1 MDNQSK
7 YIKLHVGSMI
17 TLRALENYL
26 NDEKIPS
33 LIKNYS
39 ESARLAGFGS
49 SESAN
54 ELFVF
59 EEDFDKAKNVLET
72 FLQTSK

>member
-1 MDNQSK
+1 MDDQSK
-7 YIKLHVGSMI
+7 YTKLYVGSMI
-17 TLRALENYL
+17 TLRALEKYL
-26 NDEKIPS
+26 KDEQIPS

-59 EEDFDKAKNVLET
+59 EEDFNNAKKVLTT
-72 FLQTSK
+72 FLQE

>member
-7 YIKLHVGSMI
+7 HIKLHVGSMV
-17 TLRALENYL
+17 TLRALEKYL
-26 NDEKIPS
+26 DEEKIPS

-59 EEDFDKAKNVLET
+59 NEDFEKAKEVLAA
-72 FLQTSK
+72 FLQG

>member
-7 YIKLHVGSMI
+7 HIKLHVGSMI
-17 TLRALENYL
+17 TLRALEKYL
-26 NDEKIPS
+26 DDEKIPS
-33 LIKNYS
+33 LIKNFT

-49 SESAN
+49 SNSAN

-59 EEDFDKAKNVLET
+59 EEDLEKAKKVLT
-72 FLQTSK
+72 NFLEG